1 MRSRRTI
8 TATTACLLTFCLSAV
23 LPVAAT
29 ASSLLSGYGGP
40 GQGSQAI
47 IGAGLVNGGGR
58 GGGSRGGGSGGGSS
72 SAAGSSTAAG
82 SAAVATSDAGTGTTP
97 GVVKSQRPKPGK
109 HGAKAKRAA
118 PVKGQ
123 VGSVSAGG
131 TKAYP
136 ALSTSAA
143 VHGAPAGG
151 TLGLSGANL
160 LYMVLALGVLILT
173 GLLTRRLVGGAGQV
187 GTGS

>member
-8 TATTACLLTFCLSAV
+8 KLTTACLLTLCLSAA

-29 ASSLLSGYGGP
+29 AGSLLSGYGGP
-40 GQGSQAI
+40 GQGSQEI
-47 IGAGLVNGGGR
+47 IGAAVVHGGSH

-72 SAAGSSTAAG
+72 SSAGPVAAATS
-82 SAAVATSDAGTGTTP
+82 SAATGTTS
-97 GVVKSQRPKPGK
+97 GASASLRPRPGK
-109 HGAKAKRAA
+109 HAA
-118 PVKGQ
+118 TANRTPRVKGQ

-131 TKAYP
+131 SKAYP
-136 ALSTSAA
+136 ALSPSAA
-143 VHGAPAGG
+143 VRAATGGG

-160 LYMVLALGVLILT
+160 LYMALVLGALIFT
-173 GLLTRRLVGGAGQV
+173 GLLTRRLVGGASRV